1 MSTLRP
7 ASAKIL
13 QHSTGMGAPNAD
25 LVRQRAFEIA
35 RIDGRSE
42 FHEED
47 WRQAK
52 RELHGGH
59 EFGDNGNGAEMVS
72 LVSEQDMIS
81 ADPGHHTERATL
93 EGDESL
99 GEELIAEGMDEAVHE
114 RMLAARL
121 KEAEED
127 EDED

>member
-7 ASAKIL
+7 TSAKIL

-25 LVRQRAFEIA
+25 LVRQRAQELA
-35 RIDGRSE
+35 RIDGRAE

-59 EFGDNGNGAEMVS
+59 EFGDGVDDAEMTS
-72 LVSEQDMIS
+72 LVSGQDMIC
-81 ADPGHHTERATL
+81 ADPGHHTERHGI
-93 EGDESL
+93 EGNENL

-121 KEAEED
+121 EEATED
-127 EDED
+127 DD

>member
-7 ASAKIL
+7 TSAKIL

-25 LVRQRAFEIA
+25 LVRRRASEIA
-35 RIDGRSE
+35 LIDGRSE

-59 EFGDNGNGAEMVS
+59 ESGEMANGAEMTS
-72 LVSEQDMIS
+72 LVSGQDMIS
-81 ADPGHHTERATL
+81 ADPGHHTERVRM

-99 GEELIAEGMDEAVHE
+99 GEELIAEGMDEAQHE
-114 RMLAARL
+114 QMLAARM
-121 KEAEED
+121 EE
-127 EDED
+127 